1 MKTQPD
7 FSLDHGTARSTL
19 TLEPETA
26 REVSTPQQQPDL
38 LSVPAQPPA
47 KTREDWERRQN
58 GSFRARQMRR
68 NILRKT
74 GPENIFTITIDN

>member
-7 FSLDHGTARSTL
+7 CSLDHDAARSTL

-26 REVSTPQQQPDL
+26 RETPTPQSQPDL
-38 LSVPAQPPA
+38 LSVPPQPQA
-47 KTREDWERRQN
+47 KNMADWERRQN

-68 NILRKT
+68 NILRR
-74 GPENIFTITIDN
+74 GNYISGMEEL